1 MADENA
7 TARYRRWY
15 RKLLRLYPQ
24 PHRER
29 FGEGMEQTFNDM
41 YRERKEAGLGSFGFL
56 LWVFGETLAATI
68 KENIRVMTPIIRAFG
83 SIIFAIVG
91 AAAMIIASLMGYED
105 AWWIILVIMFVV
117 PAIFTVVDA
126 HSKRNKDK

>member
-1 MADENA
+1 MANDA
-7 TARYRRWY
+7 TARYRLWY

-29 FGEGMEQTFNDM
+29 FGEGMEQIFNDL
-41 YRERKEAGLGSFGFL
+41 YSERKDAGLGSFGFL
-56 LWVFGETLAATI
+56 LWIFFETFAATI
-68 KENIRVMTPIIRAFG
+68 KENIRVMSPALRAFG

-105 AWWIILVIMFVV
+105 AWWIILVIMAVLS
-117 PAIFTVVDA
+117 AIYTLVDGYTK
-126 HSKRNKDK
+126 SKKDK